1 MIHNSIYLRRK
12 QKIYLQGSIS
22 VLPFDTIA
30 MIKALFVIGCLC
42 FFLPP
47 QMQNGTPLGTTSIT
61 EKLSNDTLTQRST
74 TRDTII
80 ERTNPTALDMSRE
93 QLFIDTSRT
102 SSYYQQL
109 AHWLK
114 KPFLYDSW
122 MLEQAA
128 SKKAQG
134 CTAHTTGLKFPR
146 TWLTLHWYNGKFL
159 LYEPCD
165 GIDADARYH
174 FTDSLLFVLR
184 GVDSEALPICS
195 YRRTKHK
202 EVVAM
207 FDGGTEVYITPTTT
221 PNVYLMTAD
230 GLISISA
237 FVCPVEKYKHF
248 ELLVHHCPERKVA
261 PPQIFDKMP

>member
-1 MIHNSIYLRRK
+1 MRTAFLLSLHVSLHLPLMSSIL
-12 QKIYLQGSIS
+12 LS
-22 VLPFDTIA
+22 LPFSLAIIHQQQQQGASGMPSSTSY
-30 MIKALFVIGCLC
+30 
-42 FFLPP
+42 P
-47 QMQNGTPLGTTSIT
+47 Q
-61 EKLSNDTLTQRST
+61 
-74 TRDTII
+74 RDTII
-80 ERTNPTALDMSRE
+80 ERTNPAALDMSRE

-109 AHWLK
+109 ALWQK

-122 MLEQAA
+122 MLEQAT

-134 CTAHTTGLKFPR
+134 CTSHTTGLKFPR

-165 GIDADARYH
+165 GIDTDARYH

-207 FDGGTEVYITPTTT
+207 LDGGTEVYITPTTT
-221 PNVYLMTAD
+221 PNVYLMTSENFFT
-230 GLISISA
+230 LPA
-237 FVCPVEKYKHF
+237 FVCPIEKYKHF